1 MDSEDRSE
9 LKTLWA
15 ATTAIG
21 AALLLAALYLTVT
34 VFWEARDLDG
44 TIGEVLGT
52 RDVDTAQGKRAE
64 LLVAYQTAEGDTMM
78 FAEPIGRLAPEVGD
92 QVLVW
97 YQAGDAPRAL
107 IARQR
112 FAWPLLLLPVGL
124 VLLAFGLWRRRRAR
138 RGTGRDMAAGL
149 EDL

>member
-1 MDSEDRSE
+1 MDREDRSE
-9 LKTLWA
+9 LKTIWA

-21 AALLLAALYLTVT
+21 AALLLAALYLTVA
-34 VFWEARDLDG
+34 VFWDARDLDG

-52 RDVDTAQGKRAE
+52 RDVDTARGTRAE
-64 LLVAYQTAEGDTMM
+64 LLVAYETADGDTMM

-92 QVLVW
+92 RVLVW
-97 YQAGDAPRAL
+97 YQAGDAPRAV

-124 VLLAFGLWRRRRAR
+124 VLLAFGLWRMRRAR
-138 RGTGRDMAAGL
+138 RRVDIEFSLG
-149 EDL
+149 ED